1 MSDQKLITWT
11 EIEPG
16 HQTAI
21 FASEVPG
28 VDIKLTVRQT
38 SANPDNFNFT
48 VHTLFERANG
58 RKDNECIAYAFRPT
72 MEAAKAAAERE
83 SQEIYRYKN

>member
-11 EIEPG
+11 ESEPG

-48 VHTLFERANG
+48 VHTLFERAR

-72 MEAAKAAAERE
+72 MAAAKAAAERE